1 MSGPAPALAPAQGNN
16 KLFTVATFNAGAK
29 NPESFLNKKGVPHAG
44 FHSHFKS
51 MCEELFAKA
60 DVVCM
65 QEMSDFWVEQGA
77 LCAPDRWEHEVDNV
91 TRCVTFWKPLLQ
103 RRATGFFK
111 VFPDTTSKYK
121 DWRRAMYVILESTVS
136 GERIVVV
143 NNHTIRGQGV
153 RKIPGDAS
161 AFCGAAAQSLIL
173 QAMTLASAQGNYTW
187 AVMGDFKYFMA
198 PQFCTVVQNVPTPE
212 HPDLG
217 ANAMLISGEHRDF
230 VVSNGKQQ
238 EHVHR
243 DLLKAWDKK
252 HTAVFVHISSC
263 VSAEQPRFPGSRRGG
278 VGVR

>member
-1 MSGPAPALAPAQGNN
+1 
-16 KLFTVATFNAGAK
+16 
-29 NPESFLNKKGVPHAG
+29 
-44 FHSHFKS
+44 
-51 MCEELFAKA
+51 
-60 DVVCM
+60 
-65 QEMSDFWVEQGA
+65 
-77 LCAPDRWEHEVDNV
+77 
-91 TRCVTFWKPLLQ
+91 
-103 RRATGFFK
+103 
-111 VFPDTTSKYK
+111 
-121 DWRRAMYVILESTVS
+121 MYVILESTVS

-187 AVMGDFKYFMA
+187 AVMGDFNYFMA

-252 HTAVFVHISSC
+252 HTAVFVRISSC
-263 VSAEQPRFPGSRRGG
+263 FSAGPSTTRAATSNCRSSGSPR
-278 VGVR
+278 

>member
-1 MSGPAPALAPAQGNN
+1 
-16 KLFTVATFNAGAK
+16 
-29 NPESFLNKKGVPHAG
+29 
-44 FHSHFKS
+44 
-51 MCEELFAKA
+51 
-60 DVVCM
+60 
-65 QEMSDFWVEQGA
+65 
-77 LCAPDRWEHEVDNV
+77 
-91 TRCVTFWKPLLQ
+91 
-103 RRATGFFK
+103 
-111 VFPDTTSKYK
+111 
-121 DWRRAMYVILESTVS
+121 
-136 GERIVVV
+136 
-143 NNHTIRGQGV
+143 
-153 RKIPGDAS
+153 
-161 AFCGAAAQSLIL
+161 
-173 QAMTLASAQGNYTW
+173 MTLASAQGNYTW
-187 AVMGDFKYFMA
+187 AVMGDFNYFMA